1 MTFQG
6 TWDLD
11 AKWTWQSSRLVEPWC
26 SYVWHAYWSCKSF
39 HQLFFFTI
47 LLLIFYHKLWFFG
60 KRWNVNCMLKC
71 WMAWGIYVDFE
82 NWCPDYLLDCRPHC
96 YRKHRT
102 QPVVINVPC
111 VTVFVVLNSAVI
123 KWLNQSKCGLGG
135 PKEPFWGEASP
146 DDAAFK
152 TCSTSHQ
159 QELWMDDSRL
169 MLLYKWVFRSVCSC
183 LTLRDY
189 VENVVKMCM

>member
-47 LLLIFYHKLWFFG
+47 LLLIFYHELWFFG
-60 KRWNVNCMLKC
+60 KRWNVNCMLKY

-82 NWCPDYLLDCRPHC
+82 NWCPDNLLDCRPHC

-123 KWLNQSKCGLGG
+123 KWMNQSKCGLGG
-135 PKEPFWGEASP
+135 PKEPFWGRRPLTMQPSKLAQPVISRNSE
-146 DDAAFK
+146 
-152 TCSTSHQ
+152 
-159 QELWMDDSRL
+159 WMTVDLCFCISEFFGL
-169 MLLYKWVFRSVCSC
+169 SVVVWHFVIMLR
-183 LTLRDY
+183 
-189 VENVVKMCM
+189 M